1 MYFTEYQVELFQT
14 VKAGDVIAK
23 VHVENDE
30 AELLEKQLQ
39 LQRQTERMADAV
51 EAGESENLLAG
62 RQKTIDKLK
71 NTIMEMQQDADSK

>member
-51 EAGESENLLAG
+51 EAG
-62 RQKTIDKLK
+62 RK
-71 NTIMEMQQDADSK
+71 

>member
-39 LQRQTERMADAV
+39 TSKTDRTKWRMQWK
-51 EAGESENLLAG
+51 AGE
-62 RQKTIDKLK
+62 K
-71 NTIMEMQQDADSK
+71 

>member
-1 MYFTEYQVELFQT
+1 MSYGTMYFTEYQVELFQT
-14 VKAGDVIAK
+14 DKSRRCVAK

-51 EAGESENLLAG
+51 EAGESENLLA
-62 RQKTIDKLK
+62 
-71 NTIMEMQQDADSK
+71 ADRKQSIS